1 MEFLMFLISKH
12 MLHRIPQDF
21 VKIPYIGSTVQKK
34 VKKHIHMQ
42 CTGIDIFKVP
52 VECEVKSM
60 QNFT

>member
-1 MEFLMFLISKH
+1 

-21 VKIPYIGSTVQKK
+21 VKIPYIGSTVEKK